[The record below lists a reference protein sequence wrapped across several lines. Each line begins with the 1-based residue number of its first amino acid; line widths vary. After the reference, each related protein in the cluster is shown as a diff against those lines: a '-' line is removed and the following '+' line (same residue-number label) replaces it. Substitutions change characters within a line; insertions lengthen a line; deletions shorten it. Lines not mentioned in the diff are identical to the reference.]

1 MEGWYSIIFHPT
13 LLDSLLTVML
23 IAVQNL
29 EWIFASLD
37 VSPPTSLLCTHRER
51 GWILQFRKGYE
62 VTCIFIFSIEI
73 HVSSGEKNILESHYL
88 PLSFRSQRV
97 IAKNLGCSLLTEMWT
112 ALQDHGTSLCKVREG
127 NSTFCKTLHDKYF
140 LWRAQKGKENT
151 ENKNVTATQHSSC
164 RNQKRTSQKDN
175 VVTTKVC

>member
-37 VSPPTSLLCTHRER
+37 VSPLKLSCAHTENVAESCNLEKVMKWLAF
-51 GWILQFRKGYE
+51 LF
-62 VTCIFIFSIEI
+62 FSIEI
-73 HVSSGEKNILESHYL
+73 HVSSGEKDILESHYL

-127 NSTFCKTLHDKYF
+127 NSTFCKILHDKYF
-140 LWRAQKGKENT
+140 LWGAQKGKENT
-151 ENKNVTATQHSSC
+151 ENKNVTATQYSSC

-175 VVTTKVC
+175 VVTTKMC